1 MVGSMTAAAA
11 VIVSTDWQNAS
22 RSYDREKLAS
32 AREAA
37 EALFRPKPQSEDHGV
52 PGGRHTTS
60 STEGGLA
67 RTPRVFAM
75 PQAPQMKP
83 LPDKKHEP
91 PAPASAPKSKRAQ
104 AKRRSVAVPEAHH
117 ARIRTLTM
125 YGMTLEQVAEHYGV
139 GVGEIERILA
149 PLR

>member
-1 MVGSMTAAAA
+1 MTAAAA
-11 VIVSTDWQNAS
+11 VIVPTDWQNAS
-22 RSYDREKLAS
+22 RSHDREKLSS

-37 EALFRPKPQSEDHGV
+37 EALFRAKPQSEDHGV
-52 PGGRHTTS
+52 RDAGPTTFSAEGPG
-60 STEGGLA
+60 

-104 AKRRSVAVPEAHH
+104 VKRRSVAVPEAHH
-117 ARIRTLTM
+117 ARIRTLTT

-149 PLR
+149 PKR